1 MNIYLREWL
10 KCTYG
15 KCIDE
20 HFSPMEHMGF
30 CLACLN
36 LLLNLFLGLWDS
48 VNRFQANLFQSR
60 TKFTLFS
67 EIEPRY
73 YL

>member
-1 MNIYLREWL
+1 MY
-10 KCTYG
+10 
-15 KCIDE
+15 IDE
-20 HFSPMEHMGF
+20 HFSPMEHMGYRF

-36 LLLNLFLGLWDS
+36 LLLNLFLGLLDS
-48 VNRFQANLFQSR
+48 VNRSQANLFQSR
-60 TKFTLFS
+60 TKLTLLS